1 MYMAIV
7 KQYIAFEN
15 ACKDQIDMA
24 CTKEGL
30 MPTLCKHHGWLA
42 SLFGNMHCSESK
54 CCIKEYVLLNKEGEF
69 IWIM

>member
-30 MPTLCKHHGWLA
+30 MHMVEKEW
-42 SLFGNMHCSESK
+42 SK
-54 CCIKEYVLLNKEGEF
+54 YVKNDKE
-69 IWIM
+69 